1 MESIKIMMEEHQ
13 YILRMLKVVRKV
25 CMKILNHEEVDY
37 KDFYK
42 VIDFVRNYADKHHH
56 SKEEELLFK
65 ELKIN
70 LNEENRLGPVTGM
83 LVEHDQGRL
92 YMQNLEAAVKEVE
105 DGNEEAKLDVIANSI
120 SYTHLLYRHIDKE
133 DNLIYPLGEKQL
145 STEILDRIEKESKK
159 IEMTATDNKVQ
170 EKYIA
175 ILEELENKVG

>member
-13 YILRMLKVVRKV
+13 YILRMLKVVRKI

-105 DGNEEAKLDVIANSI
+105 DGNGEAKLDVIANSI

-133 DNLIYPLGEKQL
+133 DKLIYPLGEKQL
-145 STEILDRIEKESKK
+145 STEILDRIEKESQV
-159 IEMTATDNKVQ
+159 IEMTATENKIQ
-170 EKYIA
+170 EKYIS
-175 ILEELENKVG
+175 ILEELEEKVS